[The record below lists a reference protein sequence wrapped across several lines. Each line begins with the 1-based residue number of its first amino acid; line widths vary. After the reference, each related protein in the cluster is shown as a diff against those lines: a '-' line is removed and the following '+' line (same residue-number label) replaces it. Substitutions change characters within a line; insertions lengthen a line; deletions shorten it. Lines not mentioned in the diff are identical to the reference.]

1 MWRSCR
7 NILPTKNRLK
17 SRGISIEDC
26 CDQCGLSESSGHIL
40 WGCKLSL
47 EVWSESR
54 LKLPYILGQMQ
65 EFIEL
70 VWDIIEKKPN
80 IDWELFAVVK
90 VIVQIIKQEKG
101 RSKRRK
107 KYRDDILI

>member
-1 MWRSCR
+1 MSPR
-7 NILPTKNRLK
+7 
-17 SRGISIEDC
+17 
-26 CDQCGLSESSGHIL
+26 
-40 WGCKLSL
+40 WGCKLSSK
-47 EVWSESR
+47 VWSESR

-65 EFIEL
+65 EFIKL

-80 IDWELFAVVK
+80 IDLELFAVVK